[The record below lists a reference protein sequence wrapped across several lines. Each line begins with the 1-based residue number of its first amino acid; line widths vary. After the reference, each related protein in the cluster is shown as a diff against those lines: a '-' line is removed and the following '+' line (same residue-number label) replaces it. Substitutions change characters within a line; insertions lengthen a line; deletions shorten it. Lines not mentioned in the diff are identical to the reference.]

1 MGLTQDL
8 SDLLHTDGAIWVA
21 LLAYICRGVV
31 DALLAGIT
39 SFLGL
44 DQVTQSITEA
54 TKKGLSKAC
63 SCCRRGPADAK
74 PLPPEEQ
81 KRRDEAEEAQ
91 IKTLVP
97 SAAERPR
104 GPGVTLGNFDN
115 MDTIANMSWEKTLAE
130 SGRSRCRGVV
140 EAAVRA
146 LFWHALQP
154 SVYLAA
160 LCAFWGEL
168 GPWQR
173 VFGGIVA
180 LREVLYLVGTG
191 MVAVVQ
197 PSFLLVDIV
206 ASWKETS
213 TSSGTGPSGVAMYVL
228 APEKLLFFAVGDS
241 FPSGSLMHNLFGYCM
256 LGTILTDLFA
266 IGALAAALHSGVTPP
281 ALMVGY
287 CMTTLAAV
295 TAIMVLIF
303 E

>member
-1 MGLTQDL
+1 
-8 SDLLHTDGAIWVA
+8 
-21 LLAYICRGVV
+21 
-31 DALLAGIT
+31 
-39 SFLGL
+39 
-44 DQVTQSITEA
+44 
-54 TKKGLSKAC
+54 
-63 SCCRRGPADAK
+63 
-74 PLPPEEQ
+74 
-81 KRRDEAEEAQ
+81 
-91 IKTLVP
+91 
-97 SAAERPR
+97 
-104 GPGVTLGNFDN
+104 
-115 MDTIANMSWEKTLAE
+115 
-130 SGRSRCRGVV
+130 
-140 EAAVRA
+140 VRA

-191 MVAVVQ
+191 VVAVVQ

-213 TSSGTGPSGVAMYVL
+213 SFETGPPGVAMYVL
-228 APEKLLFFAVGDS
+228 APEKLLFRAVAFS
-241 FPSGSLMHNLFGYCM
+241 FPYGSLMYNLFRGC
-256 LGTILTDLFA
+256 LFGTILTDLFA

>member
-1 MGLTQDL
+1 
-8 SDLLHTDGAIWVA
+8 
-21 LLAYICRGVV
+21 
-31 DALLAGIT
+31 
-39 SFLGL
+39 
-44 DQVTQSITEA
+44 
-54 TKKGLSKAC
+54 
-63 SCCRRGPADAK
+63 
-74 PLPPEEQ
+74 
-81 KRRDEAEEAQ
+81 
-91 IKTLVP
+91 
-97 SAAERPR
+97 
-104 GPGVTLGNFDN
+104 VTLGNFN
-115 MDTIANMSWEKTLAE
+115 SPYTTANVSWEKTLAE
-130 SGRSRCRGVV
+130 SGRSRGRGVV

-191 MVAVVQ
+191 VVAVVQ

-206 ASWKETS
+206 ASWKETRRIS
-213 TSSGTGPSGVAMYVL
+213 GPSGVAMYVL
-228 APEKLLFFAVGDS
+228 APEKLLFRAVAFS
-241 FPSGSLMHNLFGYCM
+241 FPYGSLMRNLFGVFVV
-256 LGTILTDLFA
+256 GTILTDLFA

-295 TAIMVLIF
+295 TMIMIMIF
-303 E
+303 R